1 MRVATFFQR
10 SVWGGLL
17 VVLAAFMVGN
27 LQLVYEAGLQGL
39 KIWWDIVFPAVFPV
53 LVLSEFMVGLGIVH
67 FLGVLLEPIM
77 RPLFRVPGSG
87 GFAMAMGFISSYPVG
102 ARLAALLRS
111 EKLVTRS
118 EGERLLCIASTADP
132 MFILVAISVG
142 VFKDATLG
150 VVIAAANFAGAIL
163 LGFLL
168 RYHDRGGESSAQIK
182 DQKSSLVLRAFRRM
196 HDAQIEE
203 KRRMIEILS
212 DAVTNA
218 FKTLFGIGAFMIV
231 FSVVIQFVSTG
242 AISEILTAPLAW
254 MLSVMHLPEALAHSL
269 VVGFLEVTQSMRRI
283 ADAIGPD
290 IKSKIVVASGLVAW
304 GGISVHMQV
313 ASIISSTDIRYKPY
327 FLYKIVHAFL
337 AAVLAFFLWEPLR
350 GTEAATSEAVSV
362 FAYQHS
368 DSLQAGWTFVYGWDL
383 GLLGLVMGGFV
394 LFAALVKALSKLRF
408 F

>member
-1 MRVATFFQR
+1 MRVAALFR
-10 SVWGGLL
+10 NSVWAGLL
-17 VVLAAFMVGN
+17 LLLALMMVGN
-27 LQLVYEAGLQGL
+27 LQLVFEAGLQGL

-111 EKLVTRS
+111 EKLVTRP

-142 VFKDATLG
+142 VFQDATLG

-168 RYHDRGGESSAQIK
+168 RFHEPRGESSAPVK
-182 DQKSSLVLRAFRRM
+182 DQKKSLLLRAFHRM
-196 HDAQIEE
+196 HEAQIQE
-203 KRRMIEILS
+203 KRRMMELLS

-218 FKTLFGIGAFMIV
+218 FQTLFGIGAFMIV
-231 FSVVIQFVSTG
+231 FSVVIRFVSTG
-242 AISEILTAPLAW
+242 SLSDLLTAPLAW
-254 MLSVMHLPEALAHSL
+254 TLSMLHLPQALAHSF
-269 VVGFLEVTQSMRRI
+269 VVGFLEVTQSMRAI
-283 ADAIGPD
+283 ADAVGPD
-290 IKSKIVVASGLVAW
+290 MKSKIVVASALVAW

-313 ASIISSTDIRYKPY
+313 ASIIAPTDIRYKPY
-327 FLYKIVHAFL
+327 FLYKIVHAVL

-350 GTEAATSEAVSV
+350 GAAVRTDEAVSV
-362 FAYQHS
+362 FAPLPQPAV
-368 DSLQAGWTFVYGWDL
+368 DSGWAFLYGWHL
-383 GLLGLVMGGFV
+383 GLIGLVIGGFV
-394 LFAALVKALSKLRF
+394 LMAGAVKVLSRLRIF
-408 F
+408 